1 MAGCKELVSYSLD
14 ATLEADR
21 TDDNCFIIDVGC
33 DKDGDC
39 VSSPVHIAEM
49 VDSFRSNVNDFSS
62 TITKLY
68 VIGEW
73 NPVLCKGKGRA
84 TKEKDENKNS
94 NYARLEKEHH
104 EAGVVIA
111 KLVEQMPALKELT

>member
-1 MAGCKELVSYSLD
+1 MAGCKELVSYSL
-14 ATLEADR
+14 AVALEADR
-21 TDDNCFIIDVGC
+21 SDENCFIFDVGC

-39 VSSPVHIAEM
+39 VSSPVHVAEM
-49 VDSFRSNVNDFSS
+49 VDSFRFNVSNLSS

-73 NPVLCKGKGRA
+73 NPVLWKGKGRA
-84 TKEKDENKNS
+84 TKEKDENKHS
-94 NYARLEKEHH
+94 NYSRLEKEYH
-104 EAGVVIA
+104 EAGGAIA